1 MKRKRREFAPRTAVK
16 STQSPRRAA
25 REDVGP
31 AQSTPGHSARLPP
44 AKQSLVR
51 LQSLVGNAGLQRLL
65 VQRTPESDGHTIET
79 FLASLR
85 QVTAPPPAEHFL
97 EVIHSESQET
107 GLKTYLKPDARETIR
122 NRYHDADAR
131 RILGALLRAPYSPG
145 IEAIF
150 YDALKASDKTAFDE
164 VNDQVNKDF
173 ADETGITGALDWGD
187 PQDRPFA
194 RRWLM
199 LRDKVMEQRAKAEI
213 EEEKRRFQAELLAK
227 ASSPADLHAALKALE
242 VDVKIDLLTDAA
254 FKKELKTALGDWD
267 EFVGCL
273 EDLGASAPS
282 AADLEADPT
291 VHAALADAWRG
302 SLPESP
308 FGLATDRDQVETHNH
323 EEGGW
328 IYVNLVTNAI
338 EVRRQSAKDHTDFEW
353 DDYGNLVPAISLEL
367 PPEPKDC
374 VLVANFHV
382 HPNQPR
388 YAGASG
394 WDGRSI
400 SGKLVPGLL
409 RDTEGIRSYG
419 ETTQRASLK
428 GNQGYP

>member
-1 MKRKRREFAPRTAVK
+1 M
-16 STQSPRRAA
+16 
-25 REDVGP
+25 
-31 AQSTPGHSARLPP
+31 
-44 AKQSLVR
+44 
-51 LQSLVGNAGLQRLL
+51 
-65 VQRTPESDGHTIET
+65 
-79 FLASLR
+79 
-85 QVTAPPPAEHFL
+85 
-97 EVIHSESQET
+97 
-107 GLKTYLKPDARETIR
+107 
-122 NRYHDADAR
+122 
-131 RILGALLRAPYSPG
+131 LRAPYSPG
-145 IEAIF
+145 IEAVF

-187 PQDRPFA
+187 PLDRPFA

-291 VHAALADAWRG
+291 VHAALAEAWKD

-308 FGLATDRDQVETHNH
+308 FGLATSREEIETHNH

-328 IYVNLVTNAI
+328 IYVNLITNTI
-338 EVRRQSAKDHTDFEW
+338 VVRRQSAKDHLTFEE
-353 DDYGNLVPAISLEL
+353 DDYGNVLPAISLEM
-367 PPEPKDC
+367 PTAPEDC

-400 SGKLVPGLL
+400 SGKNVPGLL

-419 ETTQRASLK
+419 DTTQRASLK